1 MNAPNGEQV
10 KWLPGRR
17 RQYSSPGTHGGGQVT
32 ASFSRSL
39 DHTRTFCFM
48 PIHAEHRER
57 SLFLSIWWRNEPHIY
72 ADDGASWWLMC
83 ADCSTAL
90 EVWETAQDTAS
101 CADAWMLN
109 KWVIKRKEDKK
120 LETFLC
126 WWCAW
131 RQKSGGE
138 KERAR
143 EGPKLPVTSI
153 SNASQC
159 KT

>member
-10 KWLPGRR
+10 KRLPGRR
-17 RQYSSPGTHGGGQVT
+17 RRYSSPGRPGYSFVFPLIRPYPHLLFHADPCRAQGG
-32 ASFSRSL
+32 
-39 DHTRTFCFM
+39 
-48 PIHAEHRER
+48 RER
-57 SLFLSIWWRNEPHIY
+57 SVRLSIWRWNGPRVY

-90 EVWETAQDTAS
+90 ELWETAQDTTS
-101 CADAWMLN
+101 SADAWMLN

-120 LETFLC
+120 LETFLY
-126 WWCAW
+126 WWCAR
-131 RQKSGGE
+131 RQKSGAE
-138 KERAR
+138 RERAR